1 MKLLDNKTAVI
12 TGCRRGIGQATLER
26 FAQNGAGV
34 FACVRAVTDDFRAR
48 CEQLARENG
57 VFIRPVGFDLA
68 SEEEIGRGIRE
79 IGAEKMSIDV
89 LVNNAG
95 IVPPKR
101 LFQMTPVGEMEDVF
115 AVNFFA
121 AMRITQ
127 SISRMMA
134 RRKCGSIVNVSSI
147 AALDGDPGQVEYAA
161 SKAAIL
167 GATRKLALEL
177 GASGIRVNAVAPGLT
192 ETDML
197 QGMEAG
203 LQQRILERTVL
214 KRAAQPQEIADVIL
228 FLASDLS
235 SYLTGQ
241 ILRVDGGM

>member
-12 TGCRRGIGQATLER
+12 TGCRRGIGKATLEC
-26 FAQNGAGV
+26 FARNGAGV
-34 FACVRAVTDDFRAR
+34 FACVRTVTEDFRAC
-48 CEQLARENG
+48 CEQLARENNI
-57 VFIRPVGFDLA
+57 FIRPVGFDLA
-68 SEEEIGRGIRE
+68 SEKEIGRGMRE
-79 IGAEKMSIDV
+79 IGAEKIPIDI

-95 IVPPKR
+95 VVPPKR
-101 LFQMTPVGEMEDVF
+101 LFQMTPVGEMEGVF
-115 AVNFFA
+115 GINFFA
-121 AMRITQ
+121 AMRVTQ
-127 SISRMMA
+127 SISRIMA

-203 LQQRILERTVL
+203 LQQRILEQTVL
-214 KRAAQPQEIADVIL
+214 KRAAQPHEIADVIL

-241 ILRVDGGM
+241 ILRVDGGR